1 MKPKLAIILISIL
14 SLLVSPAAISISN
27 GLDNQSSPTQQS
39 VIVNVEIVDN
49 PSLEDQNWLIISSEK
64 FRQINPGTGKEEV
77 VTIVV
82 RQGPPKTGKD
92 ACHGK
97 ADKTTEANAAAT
109 TCVLNAI
116 SVTRSS
122 SEPAGG
128 VTGYVKNYADRYC
141 GGSDCTYYKL
151 TKLEVWWTRIGTGWT
166 VRSARTAWGCNGSC
180 AVCPNNTP
188 YTTLYQPGPFTPDFR
203 GGLTSVTYR
212 YTSSS
217 WPIMKSTAVGI
228 VWGGNNSVV
237 VAPNGTTQSL
247 SVSANY

>member
-1 MKPKLAIILISIL
+1 MKPKLMIVLISIL
-14 SLLVSPAAISISN
+14 SLLISPAAMSFSD
-27 GLDNQSSPTQQS
+27 GLDGQRSPTQQS
-39 VIVNVEIVDN
+39 VIVNVEIVDS
-49 PSLEDQNWLIISSEK
+49 PSLEDRNWPIIKHATYKRKDPS
-64 FRQINPGTGKEEV
+64 TGKEV
-77 VTIVV
+77 VDTLVI
-82 RQGPPKTGKD
+82 RRGPSGK
-92 ACHGK
+92 CESK
-97 ADKTTEANAAAT
+97 PNPSEQVEAVAV
-109 TCVLNAI
+109 TCAYRT
-116 SVTRSS
+116 SETRSS
-122 SEPAGG
+122 SVQAGG
-128 VTGYVKNYADRYC
+128 VTGFVKNYADNYC

-188 YTTLYQPGPFTPDFR
+188 YLTLYQSPSFTPDFR

-212 YTSSS
+212 YASSG
-217 WPIMKSTAVGI
+217 WPIMKSTAGGT